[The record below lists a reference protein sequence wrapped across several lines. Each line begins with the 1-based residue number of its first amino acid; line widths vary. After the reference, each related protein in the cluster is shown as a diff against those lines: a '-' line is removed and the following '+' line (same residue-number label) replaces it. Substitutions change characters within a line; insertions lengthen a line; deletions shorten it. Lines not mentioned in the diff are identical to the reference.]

1 MPRVVIKTGFSM
13 PDGGEEELA
22 EYICDTP
29 GCPNV
34 ASHVLGAVKG
44 LGTFSA
50 VCDEHLPPKHA

>member
-1 MPRVVIKTGFSM
+1 MPRVVIKTGVQM
-13 PDGGEEELA
+13 TDGREEELA

-44 LGTFSA
+44 LGVFSA
-50 VCDEHLPPKHA
+50 VCDQHLPSKRA